1 MFTIKKIIP
10 NLSNESYHS
19 VGSEI
24 ISSSFLKGV
33 YKHSVLKAK
42 IPLEQSDALTFG
54 SQFHDI
60 CELGEENFKTKY
72 SIIPNDSSNKRTKAY
87 KDFVK
92 NNKNVITKND
102 SSKIVTMYKN
112 VNNNEFYRSL
122 EDNYDVYAEHSF
134 YAEKEGLDFRI
145 RPDKH
150 YSHDG
155 KILYVC
161 DFKTTS
167 DCTTFKYDINK
178 YSYDLQAV
186 FYADVL
192 GINPSDFYFIAIE
205 KTYPYTCQVFG
216 LSDESIRKGRT
227 KMDIAINKI
236 KQGEQSLGYDLVERV

>member
-1 MFTIKKIIP
+1 MFKIKKVIP
-10 NLSNESYHS
+10 DLSNELYHS
-19 VGSEI
+19 VGTEI

-33 YKHSVLKAK
+33 YKHSVAKSK
-42 IPLEQSDALTFG
+42 IPLESSDALTFG

-60 CELGEENFKTKY
+60 CELGVKKFKTKY
-72 SIIPNDSSNKRTKAY
+72 SIIPEDSSNKRTKAY

-92 NNKNVITKND
+92 QNKNVITKTDINRII
-102 SSKIVTMYKN
+102 KMYKN
-112 VNNNEFYRSL
+112 LNDNEFYRSL
-122 EDNYDVYAEHSF
+122 EDNYNINSEHSF
-134 YAEKEGLDFRI
+134 YAEKDGLDYRI

-150 YSHDG
+150 YSYDN

-216 LSDESIRKGRT
+216 LSDDSIRKGRA

-236 KQGEQSLGYDLVERV
+236 KQGEQSLGYELVERV